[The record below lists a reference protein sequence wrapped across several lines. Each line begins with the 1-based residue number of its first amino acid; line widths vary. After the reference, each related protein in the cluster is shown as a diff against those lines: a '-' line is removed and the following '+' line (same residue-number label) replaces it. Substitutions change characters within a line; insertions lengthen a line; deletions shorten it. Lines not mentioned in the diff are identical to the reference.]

1 MESYCPELGCGN
13 EIYDTWQDGY
23 YNGTGSLL
31 VLGVTPAQP
40 VHGGEQSMGYY
51 YDNSLATDYYSE
63 IDVNTTGPSSL
74 GISKDWT
81 VSEPN
86 VLTLYFY
93 GDPANAAGDAEQMYV
108 GLEDSSGVGS
118 YADAKYADMND
129 ITEPDWHEW
138 NIALQDFGDSGVVL
152 TDVNKVYI
160 GFGNRAAPT
169 PGGTGEVYID
179 DIRLCAK

>member
-1 MESYCPELGCGN
+1 MTLGLAPG
-13 EIYDTWQDGY
+13 D
-23 YNGTGSLL
+23 
-31 VLGVTPAQP
+31 P
-40 VHGGEQSMGYY
+40 VHGGEKSMWFD
-51 YDNSLATDYYSE
+51 YDNLSSHYPLSYYSE
-63 IDVNTTGPSSL
+63 IYANTTRPSSL
-74 GISKDWT
+74 GISKDGT

-108 GLEDSSGVGS
+108 GLEDSRGIGS
-118 YADAKYADMND
+118 YADVKYADMND

-169 PGGTGEVYID
+169 PGGTGKVYID